1 MDQIEFRTIN
11 DITNIEFSVINE
23 FCSEE
28 YKSLNAIFIRK
39 EEIYK
44 QKFIEK
50 TKQLL

>member
-28 YKSLNAIFIRK
+28 YKSLNAIFIRR
-39 EEIYK
+39 EEMYK
-44 QKFIEK
+44 
-50 TKQLL
+50 